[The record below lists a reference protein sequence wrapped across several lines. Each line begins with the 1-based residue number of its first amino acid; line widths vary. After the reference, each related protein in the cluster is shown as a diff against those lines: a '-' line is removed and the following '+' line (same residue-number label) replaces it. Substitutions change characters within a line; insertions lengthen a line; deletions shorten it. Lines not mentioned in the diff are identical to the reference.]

1 VSWRRQRRNTPW
13 LFLAILLA
21 LVYGALLYF
30 LRSLTGYTRL
40 DGVVGIVLGVYIC
53 SHPAANIVDLIILGR
68 TSLRQNLSRW
78 AYFWWWVLN
87 FVVLLTGIGVIFSG
101 TIRFTVVLPNL

>member
-1 VSWRRQRRNTPW
+1 MGWRKRQRNTGL
-13 LFLAILLA
+13 LFAALFIALA
-21 LVYGALLYF
+21 YGALLYF
-30 LRSLTGYTRL
+30 LRSLTGVTRL

-68 TSLRQNLSRW
+68 TSLRQNLTRA

-87 FVVLLTGIGVIFSG
+87 FMVLLTGIVVIFTG
-101 TIRFTVVLPNL
+101 TLRFTVALPV